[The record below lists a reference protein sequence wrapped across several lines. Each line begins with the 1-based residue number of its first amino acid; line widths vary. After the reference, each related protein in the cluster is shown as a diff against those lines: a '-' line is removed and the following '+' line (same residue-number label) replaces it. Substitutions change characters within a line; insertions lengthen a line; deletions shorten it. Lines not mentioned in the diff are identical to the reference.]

1 MHLCTGVSEEGGDGE
16 SGLVPLFF
24 FRLECKTPRLHVR
37 ILCREVHLMMGKTKG
52 KAGGKSEEE
61 GGGTNEESKPNV
73 HSRHAEISDPDYNLQ
88 NARIAG
94 GKAASEAQ
102 IVCWLASAMP
112 LDKKIEAAV
121 SAMPRRSAASDK
133 SQLCDKQS
141 TVSPRLA
148 CAVLHFAAN
157 ALLRLTPAVT
167 AATHNG
173 AADQMT
179 DKPRKADDRQ
189 PAFLNI
195 QLWELIESSLQ
206 APPDQV
212 MSTVSGVG
220 GHLVRPIH
228 AAFTAVMRCCR
239 EAVHYSAGD
248 METGHTWD
256 TAALAQRVG
265 AVLVLLRG
273 PHAASF
279 QPHVSM
285 LSSMLSFLSAD
296 LASLLELFVVGVCS
310 RETSSLPQQRAEEI
324 SGAVRRAVN
333 IVIETVDTM
342 SLAVARAP
350 NQRKI
355 FSMAV
360 DDLIEPTTVLFAACS
375 TLHLANTA
383 GHRLLLRKFRTY
395 QST

>member
-1 MHLCTGVSEEGGDGE
+1 
-16 SGLVPLFF
+16 
-24 FRLECKTPRLHVR
+24 
-37 ILCREVHLMMGKTKG
+37 MGKTKG
-52 KAGGKSEEE
+52 KDGGKSEEE
-61 GGGTNEESKPNV
+61 GGDTNEESKPNV
-73 HSRHAEISDPDYNLQ
+73 HVCHAEILDPDYNLQ

-94 GKAASEAQ
+94 GKGASEAQ

-157 ALLRLTPAVT
+157 ALLRLTPATAVT
-167 AATHNG
+167 HHG

-179 DKPRKADDRQ
+179 DTPRKADDRQ

-248 METGHTWD
+248 METGRTWD

-296 LASLLELFVVGVCS
+296 LASVLELFVVGVCS
-310 RETSSLPQQRAEEI
+310 RKTSSLPEQRAEEI
-324 SGAVRRAVN
+324 SEAVRRAVN

-375 TLHLANTA
+375 KIHLSNTA
-383 GHRLLLRKFRTY
+383 GHRLLLQKFRTY